1 MEGQAKK
8 TPSHPDHTRYFCR
21 KCRALAGEA
30 KKFYK
35 FSKKI
40 DEPKIE
46 CPACGLT
53 YIYTEDFSR
62 EQFGDYLATIGCSI
76 TIDDVDGHRAR
87 LSQWVESIETAADPG
102 PRKVADL
109 LEELV
114 PHARAFIHLTLSR
127 LTPAVFRMLEE
138 IGKNVPVRVISTDA
152 DEDALK
158 ETGHMGGRPH
168 LLEIRFAEGT
178 GTTIPPDKILVV
190 DGLVAVT
197 GKTATGGEGAN
208 NLDESWEN
216 VVAETEKEKIISLNN
231 RLFSPPWGATS
242 EIGEKIFMDPA

>member
-1 MEGQAKK
+1 MEGRVK
-8 TPSHPDHTRYFCR
+8 TPPPFPEHPRYFCK
-21 KCRALAGEA
+21 KCRALAREA

-62 EQFGDYLATIGCSI
+62 EEFGNYLADIGCSI
-76 TIDDVDGHRAR
+76 TIDDGDEHRAR
-87 LSQWVESIETAADPG
+87 LLQWVKSIESAADPG
-102 PRKVADL
+102 PRNVADL
-109 LEELV
+109 LKELV
-114 PHARAFIHLTLSR
+114 PHARAFVHLTLSR
-127 LTPAVFRMLEE
+127 LTPALFPMLAEM
-138 IGKNVPVRVISTDA
+138 GKNVTVRVISAVATQDV
-152 DEDALK
+152 LK
-158 ETGHMGGRPH
+158 ETGNVGGKDH
-168 LLEIRFAEGT
+168 LLEIRFAEGS
-178 GTTIPPDKILVV
+178 GTAIPPDKILVV

-197 GKTATGGEGAN
+197 GKTATGDEAAN
-208 NLDESWEN
+208 RDEELWES
-216 VVAETEKEKIISLNN
+216 VVAETETAKIISLNN